1 MKVPLPPLTFL
12 VNLKFFIFLS
22 IDPYSISSTVLS
34 VAPLIECVFLEG
46 IEADPK
52 KALIFSKILSAL
64 S

>member
-1 MKVPLPPLTFL
+1 MKVPIPPLTFL
-12 VNLKFFIFLS
+12 VNLIFFIFLS

-52 KALIFSKILSAL
+52 KALIF
-64 S
+64 